1 MSTTSDPARGLR
13 APLLLGRRG
22 VIRAL
27 AAGALALLA
36 ATTATAADYPDHA
49 VRLISPFPPGG
60 GVDSVARVI
69 AQALGESLGQPFV
82 VDNHA
87 GASGRIG
94 TEIAAKAAPDGYTLL
109 LGSVG
114 PNAIV
119 PSAYKSLPYDAVKSF
134 APIGQIGTT
143 AYVLVV
149 PAKMSV
155 KTLGELIAMA
165 KSNPGKLTF
174 ASTGNLGGPHLA
186 GELLNVMADIKT
198 VHVPYK
204 GGAPTIAA
212 LLGGEVSF
220 AFASLPTVAQ
230 HVKAGTLRVL
240 AITSPAR
247 TPSLPDV
254 PAIAETLKG
263 YQVLQWYGLLAPAGT
278 PAPVVARLNAELVK
292 VVNSAKVRE
301 SLARV
306 DTDAAPTTPPAF
318 GAQIA
323 GEVAA
328 YRELIEKAG
337 IQAE

>member
-1 MSTTSDPARGLR
+1 MTISPSSSRR
-13 APLLLGRRG
+13 A
-22 VIRAL
+22 IRVLTATL
-27 AAGALALLA
+27 LALPLA
-36 ATTATAADYPDHA
+36 ITLPASGADYPDHA
-49 VRLISPFPPGG
+49 VRVISPFPPGG

-69 AQALGESLGQPFV
+69 TAALSEALGQPFV
-82 VDNHA
+82 VENHA

-94 TEIAAKAAPDGYTLL
+94 TEIAAKATPDGYTLL

-149 PAKMSV
+149 PAKVPV
-155 KTLGELIAMA
+155 KTLDELIALA
-165 KSNPGKLTF
+165 KANPDKLTF

-186 GELLNVMADIKT
+186 GELLNVMAGIKT
-198 VHVPYK
+198 VHVAYK
-204 GGAPTIAA
+204 GGAPTITA
-212 LLGGEVSF
+212 LLGGEVTF
-220 AFASLPTVAQ
+220 AFASMPTVAQ

-240 AITSPAR
+240 AITSATR
-247 TPSLPDV
+247 APSLPDV

-278 PAPVVARLNAELVK
+278 PAPIVAKLNAALVK
-292 VVNSAKVRE
+292 AADSAKVKER
-301 SLARV
+301 LARV
-306 DTDAAPTTPPAF
+306 DTDAAPSTPQAF
-318 GAQIA
+318 ATQIA
-323 GEVAA
+323 SEIAS
-328 YRELIEKAG
+328 YRDLIEKAG

>member
-1 MSTTSDPARGLR
+1 MIVTFPSSRRR
-13 APLLLGRRG
+13 A
-22 VIRAL
+22 IRVL
-27 AAGALALLA
+27 TAAVLALPL
-36 ATTATAADYPDHA
+36 ATALPATGADYPDHP

-69 AQALGESLGQPFV
+69 SAALSESLGQPFV
-82 VDNHA
+82 VENHA

-94 TEIAAKAAPDGYTLL
+94 TEIAAKAPPDGYTLL

-134 APIGQIGTT
+134 APIGQVGTT

-149 PAKMSV
+149 PAKVPV
-155 KTLGELIAMA
+155 KTLAELIALA
-165 KSNPGKLTF
+165 KANPDKLTF

-198 VHVPYK
+198 VHVAYK
-204 GGAPTIAA
+204 GGAPTITA
-212 LLGGEVSF
+212 LLGGEVTF

-240 AITSPAR
+240 AITSPTR
-247 TPSLPDV
+247 SPSLPDV

-278 PAPVVARLNAELVK
+278 PAPIIEKLNAELAK
-292 VVNSAKVRE
+292 VVNSPKVRE

-306 DTDAAPTTPPAF
+306 DTDAATNTPQAF

-323 GEVAA
+323 REVASYHA
-328 YRELIEKAG
+328 LIEKAG

>member
-1 MSTTSDPARGLR
+1 MTTFPSSRRR
-13 APLLLGRRG
+13 AIHVLT
-22 VIRAL
+22 
-27 AAGALALLA
+27 AAVLALPLA
-36 ATTATAADYPDHA
+36 IALPASGADYPDHA
-49 VRLISPFPPGG
+49 VRVISPFPPGG

-69 AQALGESLGQPFV
+69 TAALSEALGQPFV
-82 VDNHA
+82 VENHA

-94 TEIAAKAAPDGYTLL
+94 TEIAAKATPDGYTLL

-119 PSAYKSLPYDAVKSF
+119 PSAYKSLPYDAVRSF

-149 PAKMSV
+149 PAKVPV
-155 KTLGELIAMA
+155 KTLDELIALA
-165 KSNPGKLTF
+165 KANPDKLTF

-186 GELLNVMADIKT
+186 GELLNVMAGIKT
-198 VHVPYK
+198 VHVAYK
-204 GGAPTIAA
+204 GGAPSITA
-212 LLGGEVSF
+212 LLGGEVTF
-220 AFASLPTVAQ
+220 AFASMPTVAQ

-240 AITSPAR
+240 AITSATR
-247 TPSLPDV
+247 SPSLPDV

-278 PAPVVARLNAELVK
+278 PAPIVAKLNAALVK
-292 VVNSAKVRE
+292 AVGSVKVKE

-306 DTDAAPTTPPAF
+306 DTDAATTTPQAF
-318 GAQIA
+318 AAQIA
-323 GEVAA
+323 SEVAS
-328 YRELIEKAG
+328 YRDLIEKAG

>member
-1 MSTTSDPARGLR
+1 
-13 APLLLGRRG
+13 
-22 VIRAL
+22 
-27 AAGALALLA
+27 
-36 ATTATAADYPDHA
+36 
-49 VRLISPFPPGG
+49 
-60 GVDSVARVI
+60 
-69 AQALGESLGQPFV
+69 
-82 VDNHA
+82 
-87 GASGRIG
+87 
-94 TEIAAKAAPDGYTLL
+94 
-109 LGSVG
+109 
-114 PNAIV
+114 
-119 PSAYKSLPYDAVKSF
+119 
-134 APIGQIGTT
+134 
-143 AYVLVV
+143 
-149 PAKMSV
+149 
-155 KTLGELIAMA
+155 
-165 KSNPGKLTF
+165 
-174 ASTGNLGGPHLA
+174 
-186 GELLNVMADIKT
+186 